1 MAKARAY
8 SETGLQRLTGGAAI
22 AAGLFTLLLS
32 VVLSWMTTRDYPDS
46 WNIEWYYLVLVRF
59 PDNVGTLVGI
69 VLVVVGYLTLLRARR
84 TARILTDG
92 VVASATVLA
101 VTDTGTRVNNQP
113 QLRLR
118 LSVAAP
124 GQEPY
129 EVAVKKVV
137 PMLSIARLRSGLALP
152 VRVDPDDRAR
162 VIIDWA
168 ALADGTAEAERIAR
182 ARAGITRTTTIAE
195 PGWSSAPTPPG
206 SGTPRVP
213 GLPQVTRTPTSRE
226 DLKAQIR
233 AAGMPGIAMLQT
245 VVPIEPVDDRC
256 LFRMDLVVRL
266 DNGAS
271 YVEQDEPVPVDQE
284 HTAKAVAGTRVPV
297 RVALVDGV
305 AVTLFEWE
313 RV

>member
-1 MAKARAY
+1 MAKVRAY
-8 SETGLQRLTGGAAI
+8 SETRLQRLTGWATLAV
-22 AAGLFTLLLS
+22 GLSTLLLS
-32 VVLSWMTTRDYPDS
+32 VVLSWVVTRDYPDS
-46 WNIEWYYLVLVRF
+46 WNIEWYDLVLLRF
-59 PDNVGTLVGI
+59 PDNIGTLVGI
-69 VLVVVGYLTLLRARR
+69 VLVVVGCLALLRARR

-92 VVASATVLA
+92 VAALATVME
-101 VTDTGTRVNNQP
+101 VNDTGTRVNRQP

-129 EVAVKKVV
+129 EVTVKKVV
-137 PMLSIARLRSGLALP
+137 PMGHLARLRSRLPLP
-152 VRVDPDDRAR
+152 VRVDPKDRER
-162 VIIDWA
+162 VIVDWA
-168 ALADGTAEAERIAR
+168 ALADGTAGAEGGAR
-182 ARAGITRTTTIAE
+182 ASAGRSWTTG
-195 PGWSSAPTPPG
+195 PSWRSAPVPPG

-213 GLPQVTRTPTSRE
+213 GLPHVTRTPTSRE

-233 AAGMPGIAMLQT
+233 AVGMPGTATLQT
-245 VVPIEPVDDRC
+245 VIPIEPVDDRR

-266 DNGAS
+266 ENGAS

-284 HTAKAVAGTRVPV
+284 HAAKVVAGTRVPI
-297 RVALVDGV
+297 RVALVDGI